1 MGSGCDQYSN
11 KCTLS
16 RQGFLA
22 QIWASRNFIT
32 FQGTTHSIENAQILQ
47 TPLQTLL
54 FLHPHRRQ
62 NLPPFVLHR
71 TNPIHPLLSHP
82 DPLPHHPLPLAHLH
96 HPHRHP
102 PPRHKL
108 SIFLVPLALNTVL
121 ALALLYRAY
130 TALPTYFSILLAT
143 LGYDNPEKVHWKE
156 TEWAGL
162 AGVAMERMGLFLLD
176 YMLWA
181 VVGGWPWEFFVG
193 RKGEGEV
200 GPVGWRWTVRFAE
213 QEVVV
218 RRSRR
223 WDERLLARAGDAGMK
238 VWASDGEKVERDEE
252 GVMRERIMPAV
263 APAWVRGKTGYAML
277 DKSWDLDFGAMVRA
291 HGLVAAPL
299 SGDAITIDAFRT
311 TVLVYEHGK
320 GWLAWPVWKL
330 EESQGGEQEAQRRKI
345 VQMKDRLTAMGK
357 ENLFFA
363 WVEMVQF
370 ESSAHGGFTV
380 ERQRV
385 AVEKARRMF
394 EAQGVDF
401 EDFWAEIEGGVEG
414 MMGMEVVK

>member
-1 MGSGCDQYSN
+1 M
-11 KCTLS
+11 
-16 RQGFLA
+16 
-22 QIWASRNFIT
+22 
-32 FQGTTHSIENAQILQ
+32 
-47 TPLQTLL
+47 
-54 FLHPHRRQ
+54 
-62 NLPPFVLHR
+62 
-71 TNPIHPLLSHP
+71 
-82 DPLPHHPLPLAHLH
+82 
-96 HPHRHP
+96 
-102 PPRHKL
+102 
-108 SIFLVPLALNTVL
+108 PLALNTVL

-130 TALPTYFSILLAT
+130 IALPTYFSILLAT
-143 LGYDNPEKVHWKE
+143 LGYDNPEKVDWKSTGWE
-156 TEWAGL
+156 AL
-162 AGVAMERMGLFLLD
+162 AGTAMERMGLFVLD

-200 GPVGWRWTVRFAE
+200 GPVGWRWKVRFGE

-223 WDERLLARAGDAGMK
+223 WDERLLARLGDAGEKEGAELEAGMK

-263 APAWVRGKTGYAML
+263 APTWVRGKTGYAML

-291 HGLVAAPL
+291 HELVAAAASESAASEAGASP

-320 GWLAWPVWKL
+320 GWLAWPVWTL
-330 EESQGGEQEAQRRKI
+330 EESQGGEQEAQRRNI
-345 VQMKDRLTAMGK
+345 VQMKNRLTAMGK

-385 AVEKARRMF
+385 AVDKARRMF